1 MANISFRV
9 NKGKRILDTNKEQPI
24 YIRYKLGRSVDFN
37 ASIKMTVLI
46 DNWDKEKQTVK
57 NRTSILNRHEINN
70 LIKKLGKH
78 FEDYENKNRENGI
91 TPTYKE
97 VKEHYDSYFTKN
109 IEAEVKQ
116 VTLFSFIDQLIEQS
130 KNKPHPRTK
139 KLLSKNTVKDYS
151 LTKNTLQA
159 FNDEVYKVDF
169 DTISL
174 DWYYD
179 FIEWCNTKGFK
190 MNYTGKHIKT
200 LKTFMNRALDEGITD
215 NITHKSTRFSVY
227 KEETDSTY
235 LNENELLKFWSYD
248 LSKEPR
254 KEIARDLFLIGA
266 HTGMRVSDYNRL
278 TKDNIK
284 TENGIE
290 MIRIKT
296 QKVGKIVVIPM
307 HPVVRA
313 ILDKNNGN
321 PPKKIPSQHINDLIK
336 KVAKAIELNERVELN
351 YNKAGKAITEF
362 RLKHELITNHTARR
376 SFCTNAYLANVPTLD
391 IMAISGHTT
400 EKNFKKYIKVT
411 AEQTAIK
418 LSEHPHF
425 KNANALKIV

>member
-9 NKGKRILDTNKEQPI
+9 NKGKRITDTDKEQPI

-37 ASIKMTVLI
+37 ASIKMTVLV

-70 LIKKLGKH
+70 LIKRLRKH
-78 FEDYENKNRENGI
+78 FEDYENKNRENGF

-97 VKEHYDSYFTKN
+97 VKKHYDSYFTDNK
-109 IEAEVKQ
+109 EAEEKQ
-116 VTLFSFIDQLIEQS
+116 TTLFSFIDQLIENY
-130 KNKPHPRTK
+130 KYNPHPITK
-139 KLLSKNTVKDYS
+139 KLLSRNTLKDYT
-151 LTKNTLQA
+151 LTRNTLQL
-159 FNDEVYKVDF
+159 FNDEVYKIDF
-169 DTISL
+169 DTITL

-179 FIEWCNTKGFK
+179 FIEWCNSKGFK

-200 LKTFMNRALDEGITD
+200 LKTFMNSALEADITT
-215 NITHKSTRFSVY
+215 NTAHKGRRFSVY
-227 KEETDSTY
+227 REETDSTY
-235 LNENELLKFWSYD
+235 LNESELLKLWSHD

-307 HPVVRA
+307 HPIVRA

-321 PPKKIPSQHINDLIK
+321 PPKRIPSQHINELIK
-336 KVAKAIELNERVELN
+336 EIAEAVGLNERVELN
-351 YNKAGKAITEF
+351 YNKAGKQVTEF